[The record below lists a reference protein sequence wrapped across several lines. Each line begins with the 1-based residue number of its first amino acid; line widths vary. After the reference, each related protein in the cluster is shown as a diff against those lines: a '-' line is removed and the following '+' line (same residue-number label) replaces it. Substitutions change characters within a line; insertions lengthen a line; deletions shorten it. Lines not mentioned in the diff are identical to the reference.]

1 MTSNE
6 KEEAAADFSTF
17 FGGLYPVQKL
27 ATTNVSFSENYLK
40 SFHAAGAR
48 IPLEQYK

>member
-27 ATTNVSFSENYLK
+27 ATTNVSFSEN
-40 SFHAAGAR
+40 
-48 IPLEQYK
+48 

>member
-27 ATTNVSFSENYLK
+27 ATTNVSFSEKVSTLLVQE
-40 SFHAAGAR
+40 F
-48 IPLEQYK
+48 L

>member
-17 FGGLYPVQKL
+17 LVVFIRYRNWQQQMS
-27 ATTNVSFSENYLK
+27 VSQK

>member
-6 KEEAAADFSTF
+6 KEAAADFSTF

-27 ATTNVSFSENYLK
+27 ATTNVSFSENQLK